1 MKFRCGL
8 LGIVDDF
15 LKHFI
20 GCFISLWKC
29 YEYLCAVILIF
40 VLMIISYSLYL
51 IADVGTTLV
60 FLALVVSVMT
70 VVIQGKKLK
79 LAKVEAEVSALLE
92 ARLEIIRKLRI
103 IYDYD
108 DHEMVQNL
116 YDEHS
121 VMVEFLF
128 GRTAVVTFDRIRH
141 LQNVTGRLANLRKP
155 PTPEQDELFNNSY
168 DELCEQKDNFYDIL
182 YKSIRVS
189 SYI

>member
-1 MKFRCGL
+1 MT
-8 LGIVDDF
+8 
-15 LKHFI
+15 
-20 GCFISLWKC
+20 
-29 YEYLCAVILIF
+29 
-40 VLMIISYSLYL
+40 ISYSLYS
-51 IADVGTTLV
+51 ITDVGTTLV
-60 FLALVVSVMT
+60 FLALVVSVVT
-70 VVIQGKKLK
+70 VIIQGKKLK

-92 ARLEIIRKLRI
+92 ARLEIIKKLRV

-108 DHEMVQNL
+108 DHKMVQDL

-155 PTPEQDELFNNSY
+155 PTPEQDELFEDSEV
-168 DELCEQKDNFYDIL
+168 ELCEQKDKFYGIL